1 MIRKHQLSQIAV
13 AISLVCGG
21 VPAHAALV
29 AGVCEV
35 NGIAVCGGASAPAIP
50 AAGVLTIRGYAFDM
64 ATNDRPNEP
73 AGGFVIVRNEDTL
86 VSYKLPVQR
95 IEARPDLIV
104 DKIDGEITP
113 EQYALVNS
121 GFIAQVFS
129 ASLPPG
135 HYTIQDVRLSMR
147 VAGMT
152 VIPIADAD
160 QRGSF
165 KLPDANSPFTLVKA
179 DGTNV
184 PLKMTR
190 TAPNTVNATGYPA
203 LRDDNFEIRASLPG
217 VGGEVV
223 KSVPFAYKRPIL
235 SVPVSLPIVEGFP
248 GTTAKISPTNPLNN
262 RSLDVAEIPVVIESA
277 TVESM
282 EINGT
287 KVEQGTAMKLPRQ
300 ANLAGLYPTVVKD
313 AGTVESMQPVKL
325 WVDLPDGPNII
336 MATERWDP
344 SSKIMVKSSK
354 DSAAIKVEDIDIS
367 AKLEGGTK
375 ETCSTLSMVR
385 TGYMLSQT
393 AGVNCAIQFGD
404 LPEGLKYNP
413 YASNALR
420 GSLPVV
426 GANVIDYTPGVV
438 YTDPSTR
445 QTAFYPSRKGRSAV
459 AVEGLVPAPIALAF
473 KNDKL
478 LDTFYAKNADQY
490 PGKNFA
496 TVDRTQA
503 RALGVMNV
511 KGGYREIMTRIVYP
525 GDVVKEVF
533 SSVAESNVALI
544 MQATDPWESYPVKV
558 ESWYQRAPEF
568 KTEQSL
574 DFIGVPATPLVD
586 LEKAFASHDQA
597 DTVIHGQVGIPK
609 GTQIVFDPAS
619 MGKWQVVIRE
629 DKTNNQLSVPVS
641 VGEDGTFTVNMG
653 RLTAGTRYIVA
664 EAKMISTDGLV
675 TNSSVLSKSRALIT
689 AAGERIEASLSSR
702 ATSGKAPFVQ
712 TINANVKN
720 SKMLA
725 NVKSVSWE
733 FLQADGTWARVM
745 RSETVEQTGI
755 NFTAQVAEAGSV
767 TYRAVL
773 TNKYSGAEFST
784 DPLTLTA
791 FDVPSFR
798 VTAPGVVQV
807 GRPVTLEVQADDGF
821 DAAYTWRIIT
831 TGGYEG
837 VSGENSASFTFTPT
851 EIKNYAIEVKGR
863 SASAPDNPAAD
874 VTKTLGVKAVNPLA
888 ARASISGP
896 TYLEAGKSYA
906 FKAQINDVVPTT
918 AQKAY
923 KVLGYW
929 SLPDGTRV
937 DGTELQFVPRPED
950 KVLSYYTYVE
960 GYPEETTVATLPF
973 KTWAYNW
980 PQDWKIRVS
989 ALQTDVPAVIKYQ
1002 VETPGFDLKTLNGEP
1017 LTYTWSLPS
1026 GITRSSGND
1035 VAGNFTVAAQGTY
1048 QLALQVS
1055 DTRGNVVNVYSDEFT
1070 ILPPATVQTQ
1080 ASMVSKYGESYY
1092 APGTYYISLKISQL
1106 PRGDSFLRNDV
1117 LINGAKV
1124 GEFTGSGNYVSFT
1137 DPGNYEVLLRTITKA
1152 GNYGEQALQVN
1163 VQEAPRPQCEL
1174 KQTTS
1179 ISGLLLTPVCTVSAG
1194 YIKSLTW
1201 TYDLDGVAQKAT
1213 SKTFLVTKAWLAANR
1228 VSNLRLTIESDLGAK
1243 SEEPVL
1249 IQ

>member
-135 HYTIQDVRLSMR
+135 HYSIQDVRLSMR

-438 YTDPSTR
+438 YT
-445 QTAFYPSRKGRSAV
+445 V
-459 AVEGLVPAPIALAF
+459 L
-473 KNDKL
+473 NH
-478 LDTFYAKNADQY
+478 
-490 PGKNFA
+490 
-496 TVDRTQA
+496 
-503 RALGVMNV
+503 
-511 KGGYREIMTRIVYP
+511 
-525 GDVVKEVF
+525 
-533 SSVAESNVALI
+533 
-544 MQATDPWESYPVKV
+544 
-558 ESWYQRAPEF
+558 
-568 KTEQSL
+568 EQ
-574 DFIGVPATPLVD
+574 
-586 LEKAFASHDQA
+586 
-597 DTVIHGQVGIPK
+597 
-609 GTQIVFDPAS
+609 
-619 MGKWQVVIRE
+619 
-629 DKTNNQLSVPVS
+629 N
-641 VGEDGTFTVNMG
+641 
-653 RLTAGTRYIVA
+653 
-664 EAKMISTDGLV
+664 
-675 TNSSVLSKSRALIT
+675 
-689 AAGERIEASLSSR
+689 
-702 ATSGKAPFVQ
+702 
-712 TINANVKN
+712 
-720 SKMLA
+720 
-725 NVKSVSWE
+725 
-733 FLQADGTWARVM
+733 
-745 RSETVEQTGI
+745 
-755 NFTAQVAEAGSV
+755 
-767 TYRAVL
+767 
-773 TNKYSGAEFST
+773 
-784 DPLTLTA
+784 
-791 FDVPSFR
+791 
-798 VTAPGVVQV
+798 
-807 GRPVTLEVQADDGF
+807 
-821 DAAYTWRIIT
+821 
-831 TGGYEG
+831 
-837 VSGENSASFTFTPT
+837 
-851 EIKNYAIEVKGR
+851 
-863 SASAPDNPAAD
+863 
-874 VTKTLGVKAVNPLA
+874 
-888 ARASISGP
+888 
-896 TYLEAGKSYA
+896 
-906 FKAQINDVVPTT
+906 
-918 AQKAY
+918 
-923 KVLGYW
+923 
-929 SLPDGTRV
+929 
-937 DGTELQFVPRPED
+937 
-950 KVLSYYTYVE
+950 
-960 GYPEETTVATLPF
+960 
-973 KTWAYNW
+973 
-980 PQDWKIRVS
+980 
-989 ALQTDVPAVIKYQ
+989 
-1002 VETPGFDLKTLNGEP
+1002 
-1017 LTYTWSLPS
+1017 
-1026 GITRSSGND
+1026 
-1035 VAGNFTVAAQGTY
+1035 
-1048 QLALQVS
+1048 
-1055 DTRGNVVNVYSDEFT
+1055 
-1070 ILPPATVQTQ
+1070 
-1080 ASMVSKYGESYY
+1080 
-1092 APGTYYISLKISQL
+1092 
-1106 PRGDSFLRNDV
+1106 
-1117 LINGAKV
+1117 
-1124 GEFTGSGNYVSFT
+1124 
-1137 DPGNYEVLLRTITKA
+1137 
-1152 GNYGEQALQVN
+1152 
-1163 VQEAPRPQCEL
+1163 
-1174 KQTTS
+1174 
-1179 ISGLLLTPVCTVSAG
+1179 
-1194 YIKSLTW
+1194 
-1201 TYDLDGVAQKAT
+1201 
-1213 SKTFLVTKAWLAANR
+1213 
-1228 VSNLRLTIESDLGAK
+1228 
-1243 SEEPVL
+1243 
-1249 IQ
+1249 

>member
-1 MIRKHQLSQIAV
+1 M
-13 AISLVCGG
+13 
-21 VPAHAALV
+21 
-29 AGVCEV
+29 
-35 NGIAVCGGASAPAIP
+35 
-50 AAGVLTIRGYAFDM
+50 
-64 ATNDRPNEP
+64 
-73 AGGFVIVRNEDTL
+73 
-86 VSYKLPVQR
+86 
-95 IEARPDLIV
+95 
-104 DKIDGEITP
+104 
-113 EQYALVNS
+113 
-121 GFIAQVFS
+121 
-129 ASLPPG
+129 
-135 HYTIQDVRLSMR
+135 
-147 VAGMT
+147 
-152 VIPIADAD
+152 
-160 QRGSF
+160 
-165 KLPDANSPFTLVKA
+165 
-179 DGTNV
+179 
-184 PLKMTR
+184 
-190 TAPNTVNATGYPA
+190 
-203 LRDDNFEIRASLPG
+203 
-217 VGGEVV
+217 
-223 KSVPFAYKRPIL
+223 
-235 SVPVSLPIVEGFP
+235 
-248 GTTAKISPTNPLNN
+248 
-262 RSLDVAEIPVVIESA
+262 
-277 TVESM
+277 
-282 EINGT
+282 
-287 KVEQGTAMKLPRQ
+287 
-300 ANLAGLYPTVVKD
+300 
-313 AGTVESMQPVKL
+313 
-325 WVDLPDGPNII
+325 
-336 MATERWDP
+336 
-344 SSKIMVKSSK
+344 
-354 DSAAIKVEDIDIS
+354 
-367 AKLEGGTK
+367 
-375 ETCSTLSMVR
+375 
-385 TGYMLSQT
+385 
-393 AGVNCAIQFGD
+393 
-404 LPEGLKYNP
+404 
-413 YASNALR
+413 
-420 GSLPVV
+420 
-426 GANVIDYTPGVV
+426 
-438 YTDPSTR
+438 
-445 QTAFYPSRKGRSAV
+445 
-459 AVEGLVPAPIALAF
+459 
-473 KNDKL
+473 
-478 LDTFYAKNADQY
+478 
-490 PGKNFA
+490 
-496 TVDRTQA
+496 
-503 RALGVMNV
+503 
-511 KGGYREIMTRIVYP
+511 
-525 GDVVKEVF
+525 
-533 SSVAESNVALI
+533 
-544 MQATDPWESYPVKV
+544 
-558 ESWYQRAPEF
+558 
-568 KTEQSL
+568 
-574 DFIGVPATPLVD
+574 
-586 LEKAFASHDQA
+586 
-597 DTVIHGQVGIPK
+597 
-609 GTQIVFDPAS
+609 
-619 MGKWQVVIRE
+619 
-629 DKTNNQLSVPVS
+629 
-641 VGEDGTFTVNMG
+641 
-653 RLTAGTRYIVA
+653 
-664 EAKMISTDGLV
+664 
-675 TNSSVLSKSRALIT
+675 
-689 AAGERIEASLSSR
+689 
-702 ATSGKAPFVQ
+702 
-712 TINANVKN
+712 
-720 SKMLA
+720 
-725 NVKSVSWE
+725 
-733 FLQADGTWARVM
+733 
-745 RSETVEQTGI
+745 
-755 NFTAQVAEAGSV
+755 
-767 TYRAVL
+767 
-773 TNKYSGAEFST
+773 
-784 DPLTLTA
+784 
-791 FDVPSFR
+791 
-798 VTAPGVVQV
+798 TAPGVVQV

-837 VSGENSASFTFTPT
+837 VSGENTAAFTFTPT

-950 KVLSYYTYVE
+950 KLLSYYTYVE

-980 PQDWKIRVS
+980 PQDWNVRLS

-1213 SKTFLVTKAWLAANR
+1213 SKTFLVTKAWLASNR